1 MGEVNDPRLWVKVRV
16 HNLAFA
22 MEGKDQE
29 FEDFFKECG
38 EIVCSELISRRDG
51 SFAGVGLLTFKNQ
64 ASAEAAVAFD
74 NSDLYGRQIRVA
86 FAEEKSVSEKPPGC
100 NTVWIGNLNYDIND
114 DVVRGL
120 FENCGEIT
128 QIRWPR
134 EFTNWGHVEFLTTEA
149 ADKAIFINGQKV
161 LGKGIKVDF
170 AANTRR

>member
-1 MGEVNDPRLWVKVRV
+1 MIQDYGLKLECTILHLQWKGKIK
-16 HNLAFA
+16 NL
-22 MEGKDQE
+22 KI
-29 FEDFFKECG
+29 FFKECG